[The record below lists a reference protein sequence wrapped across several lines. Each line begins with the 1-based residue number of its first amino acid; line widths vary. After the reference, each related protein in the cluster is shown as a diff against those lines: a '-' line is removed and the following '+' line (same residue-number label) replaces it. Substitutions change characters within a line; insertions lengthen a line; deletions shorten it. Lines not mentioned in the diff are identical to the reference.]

1 MLNYQRVTVVDSTAC
16 TNHVSCMM
24 QSSRIGVTLG
34 TWMSSVLPKSY
45 KRFPEPGQ
53 SSPFAKATAMTNL
66 RQLGWEKKRGNVETG
81 EFQNLQ
87 VPRLSCWP
95 IHHTPACWLVLVR
108 INGSIPVCQY
118 VARMMHSSSCFRT
131 EMRLS
136 CMELHHRAA
145 RHGFPKV
152 LARNSPMACWKI
164 PQLYF
169 LVGGWPTPLKNMSS
183 SVGIII
189 PNIWKYG
196 KIKNVL
202 NHQPALM
209 MFSAN

>member
-1 MLNYQRVTVVDSTAC
+1 MERSTIFNGKIHYKWPCSIAMLNYQRVTVVDSTAC

-24 QSSRIGVTLG
+24 LCMSRIGAALG
-34 TWMSSVLPKSY
+34 HLDVISSSKVIQAISWTWPVVSIRQSHSS
-45 KRFPEPGQ
+45 
-53 SSPFAKATAMTNL
+53 
-66 RQLGWEKKRGNVETG
+66 QLGAIGMRQIGFVETG

-118 VARMMHSSSCFRT
+118 VVRMMHSSSCFRT

-152 LARNSPMACWKI
+152 LALGQEQKEAEI
-164 PQLYF
+164 L
-169 LVGGWPTPLKNMSS
+169 
-183 SVGIII
+183 
-189 PNIWKYG
+189 
-196 KIKNVL
+196 
-202 NHQPALM
+202 
-209 MFSAN
+209 SA

>member
-1 MLNYQRVTVVDSTAC
+1 LDVISSSKVIQAISWTWPVVSIR
-16 TNHVSCMM
+16 
-24 QSSRIGVTLG
+24 QSH
-34 TWMSSVLPKSY
+34 SS
-45 KRFPEPGQ
+45 
-53 SSPFAKATAMTNL
+53 
-66 RQLGWEKKRGNVETG
+66 QLGAIGMRQIGFVETG

-118 VARMMHSSSCFRT
+118 VVRMMHSSSCFRT

-152 LARNSPMACWKI
+152 LALGQEQKEAEI
-164 PQLYF
+164 L
-169 LVGGWPTPLKNMSS
+169 
-183 SVGIII
+183 
-189 PNIWKYG
+189 
-196 KIKNVL
+196 
-202 NHQPALM
+202 
-209 MFSAN
+209 SA